1 LNKGLEEPGVSQLQ
15 FNLIPERKV
24 WTVSELT
31 ARIRELLTAAFTGV
45 WVEGEISNYRE
56 AQSGHLYFTLKDAAA
71 QVRCVCFRNVAMR
84 LKFRPEDGL
93 KARVRGSISVYET
106 RGEYQIYIENIEPVG
121 LGALQLAFEQL
132 KKKLEEEGLF
142 DPARKKPLPML
153 PMRIGV
159 VTSPR
164 AAALRDILRILRRRF
179 PNVRVMIYPVR
190 VQGEGAAEDIAGALT
205 FFNARNA
212 ADVLILARGGGSL
225 EDLWAFNEEKVARAI
240 AESIIPVVSAVGHE
254 TDFTIADF
262 VADVRASTP
271 SAAAEIVLQPREA
284 FDRHIQQLQASM
296 AEHVRFFILD
306 KRHRL
311 QELMAERAFRRP
323 EDIVREYRQR
333 TDELSLQ
340 LADALRGK
348 LERLR
353 ARFTE
358 ARARVA
364 GFDLRARLAAMR
376 LRAEHGASNLRQRM
390 DRLLVAKR
398 QRFER
403 LALQLEERSP
413 LRVLDRGYAIV
424 YDAAGRVVRNAEQV
438 SAGDEISVRL
448 ARGRLIADVKRREP
462 TT

>member
-1 LNKGLEEPGVSQLQ
+1 
-15 FNLIPERKV
+15 
-24 WTVSELT
+24 
-31 ARIRELLTAAFTGV
+31 
-45 WVEGEISNYRE
+45 
-56 AQSGHLYFTLKDAAA
+56 
-71 QVRCVCFRNVAMR
+71 
-84 LKFRPEDGL
+84 
-93 KARVRGSISVYET
+93 
-106 RGEYQIYIENIEPVG
+106 
-121 LGALQLAFEQL
+121 
-132 KKKLEEEGLF
+132 
-142 DPARKKPLPML
+142 
-153 PMRIGV
+153 
-159 VTSPR
+159 
-164 AAALRDILRILRRRF
+164 
-179 PNVRVMIYPVR
+179 
-190 VQGEGAAEDIAGALT
+190 
-205 FFNARNA
+205 
-212 ADVLILARGGGSL
+212 
-225 EDLWAFNEEKVARAI
+225 LWAFNEEKVARAI
-240 AESIIPVVSAVGHE
+240 AESNIPVVSAVGHE

-376 LRAEHGASNLRQRM
+376 LRAEHGASNLKQRM

-448 ARGRLIADVKRREP
+448 ARGRLIADIKRREP